1 MITLIIMHL
10 HNKLMTNPSL
20 SSYHRHLFM
29 DISSCL
35 QHNTSVGES
44 GLRIIFTVDKRTD
57 ESSTPNASTHTT
69 SNSNQCNLEEY
80 TEIPADPPAR
90 IVESV
95 SN

>member
-20 SSYHRHLFM
+20 SSLHLFI

-35 QHNTSVGES
+35 LHNTSVGES

-80 TEIPADPPAR
+80 TEIPADPR
-90 IVESV
+90 S
-95 SN
+95 